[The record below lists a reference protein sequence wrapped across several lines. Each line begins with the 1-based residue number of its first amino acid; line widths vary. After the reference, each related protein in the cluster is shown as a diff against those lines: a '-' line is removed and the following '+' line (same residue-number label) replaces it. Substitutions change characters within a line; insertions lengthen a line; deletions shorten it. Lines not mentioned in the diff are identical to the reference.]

1 MFRLQNVVEYLMD
14 QRKHINR
21 NGYINV
27 EQVWI
32 HEPEDMTMPVK
43 LLLFLGNYYEDSSNN
58 TGYLLEYENEDREV
72 IQNIIDIIN

>member
-14 QRKHINR
+14 QRKHINK

-32 HEPEDMTMPVK
+32 HEPEEKSMPTK
-43 LLLFLGNYYEDSSNN
+43 ILMFLGYYYEADN
-58 TGYLLEYENEDREV
+58 TGYMLEYENEDREV